1 MRLKRDLKVSSAIF
15 YRERMHMRLLIM
27 FGSVMMFASGC
38 SSSPAALSQDY
49 GTSVYLA
56 KHSQILNPDTP
67 NKLAPVVGID
77 GRGSIAAYRQY
88 IASFEKK
95 NESGDTANL
104 TAEKTIIST
113 MLPIR

>member
-1 MRLKRDLKVSSAIF
+1 MKEIRMRSM
-15 YRERMHMRLLIM
+15 YLITIAWAM
-27 FGSVMMFASGC
+27 GSIMGC
-38 SSSPAALSQDY
+38 TSPATLSQDY

-77 GRGSIAAYRQY
+77 GHGSVSAYRQY
-88 IASFEKK
+88 VGSFDKK
-95 NESGDTANL
+95 SEGGDTGNL

-113 MLPIR
+113 MLPVR

>member
-1 MRLKRDLKVSSAIF
+1 MRRARNLKANLVIF
-15 YRERMHMRLLIM
+15 FHERIHMQYLIM
-27 FGSVMMFASGC
+27 LVAVITCAVGC
-38 SSSPAALSQDY
+38 TSSPATLSQDY

-67 NKLAPVVGID
+67 NKLVPVVGID
-77 GRGSIAAYRQY
+77 GHGSVGAYRQY
-88 IASFEKK
+88 VGSFDKK
-95 NESGDTANL
+95 SEGGDTGNL